1 MRTFLKI
8 TLLVI
13 VALVALKFLP
23 LTLALGCVLALV
35 VAGLAVV
42 GVSILAALLVAL
54 LLAAVVLAPVWLPV
68 LAVLLLISLARRLFC
83 RSVAA

>member
-1 MRTFLKI
+1 MKTFLKI

-35 VAGLAVV
+35 VAGLALV
-42 GVSILAALLVAL
+42 GVSILAALFVAL
-54 LLAAVVLAPVWLPV
+54 LLAAMVLAPVWIPV
-68 LAVLLLISLARRLFC
+68 LAIMLIIGLARRLW
-83 RSVAA
+83 RRPVAA